1 MVSMTTGG
9 TIQHTAVA
17 SAGPPRALRVIIFL
31 LVLTWTAA
39 GCGYSANELELATAA
54 RAKET
59 CSCLFVARMVQEKCT
74 TITATDPPLT
84 TVQVDLPNK
93 IVEAQALLMWS
104 ARARFV
110 NERAGC
116 VLE

>member
-1 MVSMTTGG
+1 MSGCLKRLMMLLALALASTG
-9 TIQHTAVA
+9 
-17 SAGPPRALRVIIFL
+17 
-31 LVLTWTAA
+31 A
-39 GCGYSANELELATAA
+39 GCGRYVSNEFELATAA

-59 CSCLFVARMVQEKCT
+59 CSCLFVALMLQENCNT
-74 TITATDPPLT
+74 TTATDPPLT

-93 IVEAQALLMWS
+93 VVEAQALLMWS

-110 NERAGC
+110 DEHAGC